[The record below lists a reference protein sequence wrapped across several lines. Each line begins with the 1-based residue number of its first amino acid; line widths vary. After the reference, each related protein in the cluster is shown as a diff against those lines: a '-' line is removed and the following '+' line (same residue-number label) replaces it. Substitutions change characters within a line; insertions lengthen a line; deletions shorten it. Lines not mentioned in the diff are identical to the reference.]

1 MSYLQWI
8 LLEAMVVLGF
18 VSALVLIPRIIM
30 ERRQAGATLAWL
42 LIVVLMPYIGVPLF
56 LLIGGRRVERVRES
70 KRRPRL
76 EPEERSAASFRDE
89 VSESAWDIASLM
101 LRYGGS
107 PPRRGN
113 SLQIITDGQE
123 VYDSILEAID
133 GAQDHV
139 EVCTYILGRDRTG
152 DGITDKL
159 TEKARQ
165 GVDVRLLTDS
175 VGSMWAR
182 RTSLWSLRR
191 AGGRTGSFL
200 PMLTFRRRAAAHLR
214 NHRKIVVVDDRV
226 AFVGGMNMS
235 CEYMGPPLA
244 RRRWRDIMV
253 RLEGPPAADLH
264 YVFDADWE
272 FTTSESPREASYRDP
287 PASGGATVQIVPD
300 GPDVPENPIASGVT
314 TAVARARERVWIVS
328 PFYVPDEWFAN
339 SLETAARMGCDVR
352 LVVPQRTNIRT
363 ADLAGRSYL
372 DSLMAAGARVFRYE
386 KGFLHAKLLVV
397 DDTLAGVGS
406 FNLDVRSFHLNFE
419 IGAFLY
425 DRDSIRSIADTITD
439 IQDDARQLDPEQ
451 FGSRG
456 GLVRFTEDT
465 CRLLSPLL

>member
-8 LLEAMVVLGF
+8 LLEGMAIVGF
-18 VSALVLIPRIIM
+18 ISALVLIPRIIM
-30 ERRQAGATLAWL
+30 ERRQAGTTLAWL
-42 LIVVLMPYIGVPLF
+42 LLVVLMPYIGVPLF
-56 LLIGGRRVERVRES
+56 LLIGGRRVERVRER
-70 KRRPRL
+70 KNKPRL
-76 EPEERSAASFRDE
+76 EPEERTAESFRQE
-89 VSESAWDIASLM
+89 VTAPAWDIASLM
-101 LRYGGS
+101 LRSGGS

-113 SLQIITDGQE
+113 SLQVLADGQE
-123 VYDSILEAID
+123 AYDSILEAID

-152 DGITDKL
+152 DGITKKL

-182 RTSLWSLRR
+182 RTSLWELRT
-191 AGGRTGSFL
+191 AGGQTGSFL
-200 PMLTFRRRAAAHLR
+200 PMLTLRRRAAAHLR
-214 NHRKIVVVDDRV
+214 NHRKIVVVDDRI

-264 YVFDADWE
+264 YVFDADWG
-272 FTTSESPREASYRDP
+272 FTTGDPPREATYRDP
-287 PASGGATVQIVPD
+287 PDSGGATVQIVPD

-328 PFYVPDEWFAN
+328 PFYVPDEWFAH
-339 SLETAARMGCDVR
+339 SLETAARLGCDVR
-352 LVVPQRTNIRT
+352 LIIPKHTNIRT
-363 ADLAGRSYL
+363 ADYAGRSYL
-372 DSLMAAGARVFRYE
+372 EPLMAAGGRVFIYE
-386 KGFLHAKLLVV
+386 RGLLHAKLLVV
-397 DDTLAGVGS
+397 DDTVAGVGS

-425 DRDSIRSIADTITD
+425 DEDSIRDIAGSITD
-439 IQDDARQLDPEQ
+439 IQDEARELDPVEFAQ
-451 FGSRG
+451 RG
-456 GLVRFTEDT
+456 GLTRFAEDT

>member
-8 LLEAMVVLGF
+8 LLEGMAVLGF
-18 VSALVLIPRIIM
+18 LSALVLIPRIIM

-42 LIVVLMPYIGVPLF
+42 LVVVLVPYIGVPLF
-56 LLIGGRRVERVRES
+56 LLIGGRRVRRVRRS
-70 KRRPRL
+70 KHRPRL
-76 EPEERSAASFRDE
+76 EPARAAASFREE
-89 VSESAWDIASLM
+89 VSEYGWDIASLM
-101 LRYGGS
+101 LRSGGS

-113 SLQIITDGQE
+113 SLRIITDGQE
-123 VYDSILEAID
+123 AYDSILEAID

-139 EVCTYILGRDRTG
+139 EVCTYILGRDQVG
-152 DGITDKL
+152 DGIVEKL

-175 VGSMWAR
+175 LGSIWAR
-182 RTSLWSLRR
+182 RRGLRR
-191 AGGRTGSFL
+191 LRSAGGKTGSFL
-200 PMLTFRRRAAAHLR
+200 PMVPFRRRAAAHLR

-244 RRRWRDIMV
+244 RRRWRDVMV

-272 FTTSESPREASYRDP
+272 FTTGAPSREARYEDSP
-287 PASGGATVQIVPD
+287 SSGGATVQIVPD
-300 GPDVPENPIASGVT
+300 GPDVPEDPIASGVT

-328 PFYVPDEWFAN
+328 PFYVPDDWFAN

-352 LVVPQRTNIRT
+352 LIVPRRTNIRT
-363 ADLAGRSYL
+363 ADFAGRSYL
-372 DSLMAAGARVFRYE
+372 DSLMAAGARVFLYG
-386 KGFLHAKLLVV
+386 KGYLHAKLLVV

-406 FNLDVRSFHLNFE
+406 FNLDERSFHLNFE

-425 DRDSIRSIADTITD
+425 DRDSIRSIADTVTD
-439 IQDDARQLDPEQ
+439 IQGEARELDAEEFAR
-451 FGSRG
+451 RG
-456 GLVRFTEDT
+456 KLVKFTEDT